1 MPVGPFF
8 LMEPKITYSTRR
20 TGIRLTKTFSA
31 PVFEATCNQYERVL
45 ADKDHDLASRNAARP
60 GARNHQTHRT
70 KATHLVAALILIGAA
85 SIFNRTAV
93 AQPAKTATPIQHLI
107 VIIGENRGFD
117 HVFGLYKPTAGQTIW
132 NLLSRGIVTQAGK
145 PGPNFSSASQYK
157 TSGHARFFIS
167 PGQKSLFQTLP
178 PPDLG
183 GAHNTTSD
191 IDPPPFATLA
201 SVRSLNFPLPAEDL
215 YLLTTGATGLGAL
228 LGPDT
233 RVANALNLPN
243 GPFQLTGPTFP
254 YDSYSGNSV
263 HRFYQMWQQSDCDV
277 RQASPTNPSGC
288 LSDLYPFVATTF
300 ADVNVG
306 GGTAMAF
313 FNMASGDA
321 PYLKQLADEFTIS
334 DNYHQAQMGGSHAQM
349 IYLGMADAIFYADAK
364 GEPAIPRPRLIANPE
379 PLGGTN
385 NRYTQDS
392 VYSACFDRSQ
402 PGVASIRNYLASLPY
417 APDPKCE
424 KGHYYL
430 LNNAAPGF
438 ELDGTRSTNPRAIP
452 PSAARTI
459 ADALA
464 EKGISFRYYAG
475 GLRSAISGIP
485 GGYCAICNPFQ
496 HVSSIMKNDSRR
508 SEVLKDVHD
517 LINDIAHD
525 TLPAVSYVKPDGYLD
540 GHPAN
545 SKLNLFEA
553 FVRNIVERIRA
564 KPAMFASTATL
575 VTFDEGG
582 GYYDSGFIQPIDFF
596 GDGPRIPLIVVSPYS
611 TGGRI
616 VHNYSDH
623 VSVIKFIERNWHLAP
638 LTSRSRDNLPNP
650 IANISSPYIPAN
662 MPAIGDL
669 FDAFQFNLR
678 QR

>member
-1 MPVGPFF
+1 
-8 LMEPKITYSTRR
+8 
-20 TGIRLTKTFSA
+20 
-31 PVFEATCNQYERVL
+31 
-45 ADKDHDLASRNAARP
+45 
-60 GARNHQTHRT
+60 
-70 KATHLVAALILIGAA
+70 
-85 SIFNRTAV
+85 
-93 AQPAKTATPIQHLI
+93 
-107 VIIGENRGFD
+107 
-117 HVFGLYKPTAGQTIW
+117 
-132 NLLSRGIVTQAGK
+132 
-145 PGPNFSSASQYK
+145 
-157 TSGHARFFIS
+157 
-167 PGQKSLFQTLP
+167 
-178 PPDLG
+178 
-183 GAHNTTSD
+183 
-191 IDPPPFATLA
+191 
-201 SVRSLNFPLPAEDL
+201 
-215 YLLTTGATGLGAL
+215 
-228 LGPDT
+228 
-233 RVANALNLPN
+233 
-243 GPFQLTGPTFP
+243 
-254 YDSYSGNSV
+254 V

-277 RQASPTNPSGC
+277 RQASSTNPSGC

-313 FNMASGDA
+313 FNMAAGDA

-334 DNYHQAQMGGSHAQM
+334 DNYHQPQMGGSHAQM

-364 GEPAIPRPRLIANPE
+364 GEPTIPPYRLIANPE
-379 PLGGTN
+379 PLGETN

-402 PGVASIRNYLASLPY
+402 PGVASIRDYLASLPY

-438 ELDGTRSTNPRAIP
+438 ELDGTRSTNPMAVP
-452 PSAARTI
+452 PSRVRTI

-464 EKGISFRYYAG
+464 EKGLSFRYYGG
-475 GLRSAISGIP
+475 GLRSALSRISD
-485 GGYCAICNPFQ
+485 GYCALCNPFQ

-508 SEVLKDVHD
+508 SMVLKDVHD
-517 LINDIAHD
+517 LISDIVYD

-564 KPAMFASTATL
+564 KPAMFARTAIL

-611 TGGRI
+611 TRGRI

-623 VSVIKFIERNWHLAP
+623 VSVVKFIERNWHLAP

-650 IANISSPYIPAN
+650 IASISSPYIPAN

-678 QR
+678 RR